1 MRMFGGTLR
10 CEHALADQAEAQ
22 VLLDGDKHF
31 ADLSALVI
39 AAPRLLWSLVII
51 DRSLT
56 RYTGLTSTDADSS
69 TIRFT
74 HLGLLREPPF

>member
-1 MRMFGGTLR
+1 MCMFGGTVR

-39 AAPRLLWSLVII
+39 AAPRLLGSLVII

-56 RYTGLTSTDADSS
+56 KVYRADKHG
-69 TIRFT
+69 RGFLN
-74 HLGLLREPPF
+74 H

>member
-31 ADLSALVI
+31 ADLLGAG
-39 AAPRLLWSLVII
+39 
-51 DRSLT
+51 DRCPQRSPK
-56 RYTGLTSTDADSS
+56 TGQ
-69 TIRFT
+69 
-74 HLGLLREPPF
+74 